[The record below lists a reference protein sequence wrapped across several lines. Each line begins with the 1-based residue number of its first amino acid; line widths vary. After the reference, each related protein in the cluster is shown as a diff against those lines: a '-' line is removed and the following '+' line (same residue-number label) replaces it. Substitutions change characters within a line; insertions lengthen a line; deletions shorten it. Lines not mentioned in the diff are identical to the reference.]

1 MPETK
6 NPCSGA
12 HCAPGIPTTTEE
24 IPARGRTW
32 TQTEKQNVI
41 DKLWLNYFNDT
52 LFAKG
57 LISETDRN
65 RMRNRISA
73 RTPQTKN
80 KGVAR

>member
-6 NPCSGA
+6 KN
-12 HCAPGIPTTTEE
+12 
-24 IPARGRTW
+24 W
-32 TQTEKQNVI
+32 TASEKQNVI

-52 LFAKG
+52 LFARG

-73 RTPQTKN
+73 RTPQTKHT
-80 KGVAR
+80 GVAQ

>member
-6 NPCSGA
+6 KNW
-12 HCAPGIPTTTEE
+12 TE
-24 IPARGRTW
+24 
-32 TQTEKQNVI
+32 TEKQNVI

-65 RMRNRISA
+65 RMRNRISQ
-73 RTPQTKN
+73 RKPQAKR
-80 KGVAR
+80 KGAER

>member
-6 NPCSGA
+6 KN
-12 HCAPGIPTTTEE
+12 
-24 IPARGRTW
+24 W
-32 TQTEKQNVI
+32 TASEKQNVI

-65 RMRNRISA
+65 RMRNRINQ
-73 RTPQTKN
+73 RKPQATRR
-80 KGVAR
+80 GVER